1 MDWPLRVRY
10 ATAAQPAAANESTNS
25 RVLWFSVLEAV
36 VLVGMGL
43 WQVYQLRTFFEK
55 KRRF

>member
-1 MDWPLRVRY
+1 MGWRLLVKH
-10 ATAAQPAAANESTNS
+10 ATANQPAAANESTNS